1 MHPRPLE
8 SVLVTG
14 PVQDVARAL
23 RAALDGS
30 GPAVAPVV
38 GAPPGDLPGRVPD
51 GVALVLTTSGSTG
64 VPRRVLLDAD
74 AVLASAHAT
83 HARLGGPG
91 RWVLTLPAQHVAGLQ
106 VIVRSLLAG
115 GEPVVVPAGHFDP
128 VATAAAIAAARG
140 DGPLYG
146 SVVPTQLHRILAD
159 GVPDAARAAWA
170 GLDAVLVGG
179 AAAAPALLDR
189 ARAAGIRVVTTY
201 GMTETAGGCVYDG
214 VPLDGV
220 RVRVSRGD
228 SDGDGDG
235 IVQIAGPV
243 LARGYLPPDDD
254 AFVLA
259 DGERWFCT
267 SDVGEMA
274 DGVLRVRG
282 RADDV
287 VVSGGVNVVPS
298 AVEAVLAGLGLEA
311 CVVGVPDEEWGQI
324 VTAVVASPG
333 AVDRLSPGAMD
344 RSSPGAMDGSSPG
357 AMDGSSPGAVD
368 VAVVRAAVAARLGAA
383 AAPRSVIVVDA
394 LPRRG
399 PGKVDRAAV
408 ARLAAAGGP

>member
-1 MHPRPLE
+1 MHPRPLAPIR
-8 SVLVTG
+8 VDG
-14 PVQDVARAL
+14 PLEDLARAL

-38 GAPPGDLPGRVPD
+38 GRPPADLPARVPD
-51 GVALVLTTSGSTG
+51 DVALVLPTSGSTG
-64 VPRRVLLDAD
+64 TPRRVLLGAD

-106 VIVRSLLAG
+106 VVVRSLLAG
-115 GEPVVVPAGHFDP
+115 ALPVVVPPGHFDP
-128 VATAAAIAAARG
+128 VAVAAALAEARTG
-140 DGPLYG
+140 GPLYA
-146 SVVPTQLHRILAD
+146 SLVPTQLHRVLAD
-159 GVPDAARAAWA
+159 GVPDVARAAWA

-179 AAAAPALLDR
+179 AATPPALLDR

-220 RVRVSRGD
+220 RVRV
-228 SDGDGDG
+228 DGV
-235 IVQIAGPV
+235 VQIAGPV

-254 AFVLA
+254 AFALA
-259 DGERWFCT
+259 DGERWFRT
-267 SDVGEMA
+267 SDVGDVT
-274 DGVLRVRG
+274 DGVLHVHG

-311 CVVGVPDEEWGQI
+311 CVVGLPDDEWGQV
-324 VTAVVASPG
+324 VTAVVASPD
-333 AVDRLSPGAMD
+333 AVDLE
-344 RSSPGAMDGSSPG
+344 
-357 AMDGSSPGAVD
+357 VL
-368 VAVVRAAVAARLGAA
+368 RAAVAARLGGA
-383 AAPRSVIVVDA
+383 AAPRVLVVVDA

-408 ARLAAAGGP
+408 ERLAAARRS